1 MRKLI
6 LLYSICIAL
15 FTACGDSVVSP
26 EQIEKYPSIYPDYI
40 GVTVPATIAPM
51 NFSYTDTSYER
62 IDVIVKGHQGKEVH
76 INAKHVNF
84 PEKEW
89 KQLLNSNQGDSLLF
103 TVSIKQKGKW
113 STYKPFPMY
122 ISPHPIDYR
131 LVYRK
136 IAPGYE
142 VYSRM
147 GIYERDL
154 SSHKE
159 RPLVENTLVKGMCV
173 NCHAFNRT
181 DPSHFSLHIRGTHGA
196 TFM

>member
-103 TVSIKQKGKW
+103 TVSIKQKGMEYLQ
-113 STYKPFPMY
+113 TFPHVHQ
-122 ISPHPIDYR
+122 PPPDR
-131 LVYRK
+131 LRPSIPK
-136 IAPGYE
+136 DR
-142 VYSRM
+142 SR
-147 GIYERDL
+147 L
-154 SSHKE
+154 
-159 RPLVENTLVKGMCV
+159 
-173 NCHAFNRT
+173 
-181 DPSHFSLHIRGTHGA
+181 
-196 TFM
+196 

>member
-40 GVTVPATIAPM
+40 GVTIPATIAPM

-84 PEKEW
+84 PEKSG
-89 KQLLNSNQGDSLLF
+89 SNCSTPIKAIVYSLLS
-103 TVSIKQKGKW
+103 VSSKRVNGVL
-113 STYKPFPMY
+113 TNL
-122 ISPHPIDYR
+122 SPCTS
-131 LVYRK
+131 
-136 IAPGYE
+136 APTR
-142 VYSRM
+142 S
-147 GIYERDL
+147 I
-154 SSHKE
+154 
-159 RPLVENTLVKGMCV
+159 T
-173 NCHAFNRT
+173 A
-181 DPSHFSLHIRGTHGA
+181 
-196 TFM
+196 

>member
-15 FTACGDSVVSP
+15 FTACGGFGGIPRTNREIPVHLSGLYRGT
-26 EQIEKYPSIYPDYI
+26 I
-40 GVTVPATIAPM
+40 PATIAPM

-113 STYKPFPMY
+113 STYKPFPHVHQ
-122 ISPHPIDYR
+122 PPPDR
-131 LVYRK
+131 LRLSIPK
-136 IAPGYE
+136 DR
-142 VYSRM
+142 SR
-147 GIYERDL
+147 L
-154 SSHKE
+154 
-159 RPLVENTLVKGMCV
+159 
-173 NCHAFNRT
+173 
-181 DPSHFSLHIRGTHGA
+181 
-196 TFM
+196 